1 MNTPRL
7 SDDDIAEIRKRI
19 AAGESLRSIS
29 RTLGRHRS
37 SVARIKAIAR
47 QEEARPLSVKL
58 NFRLSAEEHAA
69 FLTVAEAN
77 RLTVSEA
84 IRHLVRQA
92 GGRLALQAE
101 EIEAIGGARRD
112 LAAVGN
118 NLNQLARL
126 GAAGRLNWKPGDHAL
141 VRRALAHVDALV
153 EDVVALVAEAR
164 GRAVFAAGEDREAA
178 RPDPP
183 KGAAG

>member
-1 MNTPRL
+1 MNNPRL
-7 SDDDIAEIRKRI
+7 PDDDIAEIRKRI

-37 SVARIKAIAR
+37 SVARIRAIAR
-47 QEEARPLSVKL
+47 QEEGRPLSVKL
-58 NFRLSAEEHAA
+58 NFRLSAEEHAV
-69 FLTVAEAN
+69 FLTVVEAN

-92 GGRLALQAE
+92 GGLLALQTE

-126 GAAGRLNWKPGDHAL
+126 GAAGRLKWKPGDNVL
-141 VRRALAHVDALV
+141 VRRVLSHVDALI
-153 EDVVALVAEAR
+153 EDVVALVAEAQS
-164 GRAVFAAGEDREAA
+164 RAVFAPGEDREAA
-178 RPDPP
+178 RTDPP
-183 KGAAG
+183 KGTAG